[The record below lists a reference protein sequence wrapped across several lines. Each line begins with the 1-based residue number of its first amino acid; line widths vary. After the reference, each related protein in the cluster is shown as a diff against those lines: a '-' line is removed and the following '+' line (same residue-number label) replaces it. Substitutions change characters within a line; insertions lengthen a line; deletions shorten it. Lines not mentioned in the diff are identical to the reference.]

1 MKRFLCC
8 RTLASKKNANICNGQ
23 NVLQSAL
30 IFVSI
35 WSRSMKIFSCI
46 DQSIQN
52 AKKGVFYNRIIFK
65 CMYVIIKQ
73 ICTFFYQI
81 TYSSFRFGTS
91 ERIDGNILTVDSAFT
106 EDNDSFHPSSSFQS
120 CQVPN
125 PPLSSNSGHPPPS
138 LSSYYH
144 ILTDIQEQVSK
155 MCTISFFY
163 LISHK
168 T

>member
-1 MKRFLCC
+1 MVKMSFKVHLFLSVFGLDPWKYLVALTSQFKMPKRVFLITAWFLGVCTWSLT
-8 RTLASKKNANICNGQ
+8 RF
-23 NVLQSAL
+23 AL
-30 IFVSI
+30 
-35 WSRSMKIFSCI
+35 
-46 DQSIQN
+46 
-52 AKKGVFYNRIIFK
+52 
-65 CMYVIIKQ
+65 
-73 ICTFFYQI
+73 FFQI

-163 LISHK
+163 LTSHK
-168 T
+168 TWFLVFIALRTRNYVIQRL

>member
-1 MKRFLCC
+1 MVKMSFKVHLFLSVFGLDPWKYLHWLVNSKCQKRCF
-8 RTLASKKNANICNGQ
+8 
-23 NVLQSAL
+23 
-30 IFVSI
+30 
-35 WSRSMKIFSCI
+35 
-46 DQSIQN
+46 
-52 AKKGVFYNRIIFK
+52 FYNRIIFR

-144 ILTDIQEQVSK
+144 LLTDIQEQVSK

-163 LISHK
+163 LTSHK
-168 T
+168 TWFLVFIALRTWNYVIQRL